1 MIKITPAERRKLN
14 QIHPDLRAVVE
25 EYLATGTVPVV
36 ILEAK
41 RSLAQQKKNIE
52 AGVSWTLKSRHLD
65 GHAIDIAP
73 KVNGKA
79 TFAWPPYYPLA
90 KQMKAAAKRVG
101 VPVEWGGDWVKT
113 KDGPH
118 WQLPWKLY
126 PAGDGTRRAPVR
138 ETTVNEVRTTKT
150 LALAASGGSGAGVSL
165 GDTISNVSTAVSS
178 QQYELTSGDYVRIA
192 IAVGILVLTGVG
204 IWLTWKDK

>member
-1 MIKITPAERRKLN
+1 
-14 QIHPDLRAVVE
+14 
-25 EYLATGTVPVV
+25 
-36 ILEAK
+36 
-41 RSLAQQKKNIE
+41 
-52 AGVSWTLKSRHLD
+52 
-65 GHAIDIAP
+65 
-73 KVNGKA
+73 
-79 TFAWPPYYPLA
+79 
-90 KQMKAAAKRVG
+90 MKAAAKRVG